1 MLYVIPYGIIYW
13 REQISYCASLL
24 RKFAS
29 SFNTCLAAFV
39 VSVLI
44 IPEISGEISSGKIVI
59 FRKFLINRI
68 FEIVCPITFTG
79 FREFQFN
86 IFLCHYIVKNDA
98 NIYQNFPKVVAYV
111 YGEVPIHKRTAH
123 DILWTARRSNLPEN
137 PNELDKTADP
147 TKSNRGE
154 LRDLSW
160 KTLFSIYVSKSW
172 VINSVSFFYGFNFY
186 G

>member
-1 MLYVIPYGIIYW
+1 MVLYIGGNKSLTAP
-13 REQISYCASLL
+13 RSCASSRVHSTLVV
-24 RKFAS
+24 
-29 SFNTCLAAFV
+29 AAFV

-44 IPEISGEISSGKIVI
+44 IPKISGEISSGKIVQN
-59 FRKFLINRI
+59 LINRI

-111 YGEVPIHKRTAH
+111 YGEVSIHKRTAH
-123 DILWTARRSNLPEN
+123 DILLTARRSNLPEN

-147 TKSNRGE
+147 TKSNREE
-154 LRDLSW
+154 LRDLR
-160 KTLFSIYVSKSW
+160 
-172 VINSVSFFYGFNFY
+172 
-186 G
+186 